1 MPVDV
6 GWLYEKRVLKV
17 RHYGKVTAAQL
28 IASMER
34 TSEMTRQG
42 HPPVHSIIDSRDS
55 EGSPDVGLADLRNL
69 VPTVPEG
76 SGMMVVIQNGAMA
89 RFLTALGMQIAGARY
104 KFASDEEAALQTLLE
119 IDPTLRNV
127 VK

>member
-6 GWLYEKRVLKV
+6 GWLYEKRVIKV

-28 IASMER
+28 VASIER
-34 TSEMTRQG
+34 TSELTHQG
-42 HPPVHSIIDSRDS
+42 QAPVHSIIDSRDS
-55 EGSPDVGLADLRNL
+55 EGSPDVGLSDLRKL

-104 KFASDEEAALQTLLE
+104 KFASDEEAALQALLE
-119 IDPTLRNV
+119 VDPTLHNV